1 MNILL
6 LGGEWGAHV
15 GMSNRGALECH
26 YIIEKTTIWIILQ
39 NKWVPWCSC
48 KVLKMPMYIT
58 LTMPKFIETGTSV
71 IRIVMI
77 TVSLGGILNPCLCM
91 LRQTIWAEGRIWK
104 IAKQRENRLFR
115 LFCAAT
121 FWQLSLVTDCQQWV
135 ASVHTKWSVTPMPA
149 PRHGHMHAQ
158 THKHNLQK
166 CLVRMS
172 RRL

>member
-104 IAKQRENRLFR
+104 IAKQRENRLWSS
-115 LFCAAT
+115 CAAT
-121 FWQLSLVTDCQQWV
+121 FWQLRLVTH
-135 ASVHTKWSVTPMPA
+135 SVLKGLPVYALEVICDPHAHT
-149 PRHGHMHAQ
+149 Q
-158 THKHNLQK
+158 KHNLHK

-172 RRL
+172 RRT